1 MTETIGVAEL
11 KRRFSE
17 VLNRVELRGDR
28 VAVRRRG
35 KVVALIGPLGR
46 AEADAAPS
54 RPRRGLAAAAGAWE
68 EYEDLAVF
76 LDLIRRARDEAAGRT
91 VEPLG

>member
-1 MTETIGVAEL
+1 MTESIGVAEL

-28 VAVRRRG
+28 VTVRRRG
-35 KVVALIGPLGR
+35 RAVALIGPLGETE
-46 AEADAAPS
+46 AEAVAA

-68 EYEDLAVF
+68 EYEDLAGF
-76 LDLIRRARDEAAGRT
+76 LDRVRTARDEAAGRT
-91 VEPLG
+91 VDPLG